1 MRKTLILMVVF
12 SLLLS
17 MVFSSCAAR
26 EEKAGEG
33 GKAPE
38 VYKIGAVLSVS
49 GAASPLGIPE
59 KNTLELLEKKINDEG
74 GIDGVPIEI
83 IIEDDETDPGKAAQA
98 ARKLIQQDGV
108 IAIIGATI
116 TPSSLSIKEVVNE
129 EGIPMISLSAGN
141 PVTEGDYRWVFR
153 TAPKDAVAV
162 ATILSYIEEL
172 GNIKKVAVL
181 HDSNAFG
188 QSGADEIQA
197 TAGDYGLEV
206 VAVEKY
212 ETNAPDLTAQLNKI
226 KQANPDAVIVWGTNP
241 GPAIAAKT
249 MKQLDMNIPYFGSH
263 GIANAKFIELAGD
276 AAEGV
281 IFPAGKLLVPEA
293 IEESDPVKQVVDEFI
308 AEYSQEY
315 GENPNTFAGHA
326 YDAFMIL
333 VDALKKVKSTD
344 PEEIRSAIEET
355 TDFVGCDGVF
365 GYSPEDHDGI
375 AVDDMI
381 VVKIENGSW
390 KRVK

>member
-1 MRKTLILMVVF
+1 MRKTLFLLMAAVLLAAVV
-12 SLLLS
+12 L
-17 MVFSSCAAR
+17 SSCAAR
-26 EEKAGEG
+26 EEKTGGEAE
-33 GKAPE
+33 APD
-38 VYKIGAVLSVS
+38 VYKIGAVLSVT
-49 GAASPLGIPE
+49 GPASPLGIPE
-59 KNTLELLEKKINDEG
+59 KNTLEMLEKKINDAG
-74 GIDGVPIEI
+74 GIDGVRVEV
-83 IIEDDETDPGKAAQA
+83 IIEDDESDPAKAAQA

-108 IAIIGATI
+108 VAIIGATI
-116 TPSSLSIKEVVNE
+116 SPSSLSIKEIVNE
-129 EGIPMISLSAGN
+129 EGVPMISLSAGN
-141 PVTEGDYRWVFR
+141 PITEGDYKWIFR

-162 ATILSYIEEL
+162 ATILTYIEEL
-172 GNIKKVAVL
+172 GNVKKIAIL

-197 TAGDYGLEV
+197 TAGNYGLEV

-226 KQANPDAVIVWGTNP
+226 KQANPDALIVWGTNP

-281 IFPAGKLLVPEA
+281 VFPAGKLLVPDE
-293 IEESDPVKQVVDEFI
+293 IDESDPVKKVIDEFI
-308 AEYSQEY
+308 NEYSQEF
-315 GENPNTFAGHA
+315 GEPPNTFAGHA

-333 VDALKKVKSTD
+333 VDALKKVKTTD
-344 PEEIRSAIEET
+344 PEKIRQAIEET

-365 GYSPEDHDGI
+365 SYSPTDHDGI
-375 AVDDMI
+375 AVDDMV